1 MFPQVT
7 VAGARDRDIE
17 GYLSS
22 AGIRV
27 TSVALSDLSALA
39 HPSARPQPVL
49 MVDLRDSTSLPPAVG
64 ALRRTHPA
72 TAIVL
77 LVSAL
82 EPTLMLESM
91 RAGVTEIVPE
101 PLTWVAL
108 EAAIGR
114 VWQLDS
120 SPPKGQVLAVI
131 GSKGG
136 VGTTT
141 LAVSVAAVLARE
153 APGET
158 LLVDLHLSH
167 GDAAMLLGVEPRY
180 SIVDGLDNTHRLD
193 EAYFRGLVAQ
203 VKKGPDLLAS
213 SDRHVVGSPEA
224 ERVRALVN
232 FTART
237 YRFVVLDV
245 PRLDR
250 TMLDG
255 LEAAHRL
262 VLVLNHEIT
271 AIRNATRLAETL
283 ASRYGRD
290 RLLLALARFDKASD
304 ITVEDIEKVVGMP
317 VTYRIP
323 NDYRAAVQALN
334 QGQPLAYTEGHKVG
348 PSLKAMARELGG
360 VATAVAE
367 PAAPGGL
374 LGRLAFRR
382 T

>member
-120 SPPKGQVLAVI
+120 SPPQGQVLAVI

-245 PRLDR
+245 PRLDQ

>member
-120 SPPKGQVLAVI
+120 SPPQGQVLAVI